1 MRISAIVP
9 ALVIL
14 TGCVVQHGT
23 KLDLELVKTFRPGVT
38 TRDQVEAQLGKP
50 NTVVVMGQRTA
61 LGWHYSRGTSF
72 GGAEAQMVTLQFGPD
87 GVLLLDASTTTS
99 TTRR

>member
-1 MRISAIVP
+1 MRFSAIVP

-23 KLDLELVKTFRPGVT
+23 KIDLELVKTFRPGVT

-50 NTVVVMGQRTA
+50 TTVVVMGQRTA
-61 LGWHYSRGTSF
+61 LGWRYSRGTSF
-72 GGAEAQMVTLQFGPD
+72 GGAEAQIVTLQFGAD
-87 GVLLLDASTTTS
+87 GVLLADAVTS
-99 TTRR
+99 QSVVR